1 MEELGALQQV
11 SDSNY
16 GTNFEMHRL
25 LLMETAE
32 AETLVEAVEHIT
44 TNLYLAALKAVVIVV
59 RSSIIVLYIK
69 SHVLLRFDTIS
80 TVAVPTLSFCYAVR
94 PSN

>member
-1 MEELGALQQV
+1 VEELGVLQQV

-16 GTNFEMHRL
+16 GTNFEEHRL
-25 LLMETAE
+25 LLMEAAE

-44 TNLYLAALKAVVIVV
+44 TNLYLATLKAVIIVV
-59 RSSIIVLYIK
+59 RSFIIVLYIK
-69 SHVLLRFDTIS
+69 PHVLLRFDTIS
-80 TVAVPTLSFCYAVR
+80 IAAIPTLSFSYAIR